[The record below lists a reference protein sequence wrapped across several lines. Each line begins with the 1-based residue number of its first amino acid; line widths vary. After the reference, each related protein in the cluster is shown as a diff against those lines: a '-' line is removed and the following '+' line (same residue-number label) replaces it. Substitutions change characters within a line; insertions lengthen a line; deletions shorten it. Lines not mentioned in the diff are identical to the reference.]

1 MGKPISEEKQA
12 EFLKRAEAR
21 LNFAMGLPA
30 TDIKRDAKIKEAE
43 RAMKTALASKVGS
56 AQKAKRP
63 GRKPARKPG
72 R

>member
-1 MGKPISEEKQA
+1 MGKPISEDKKA
-12 EFLKRAEAR
+12 EFLKRAEIR
-21 LNFAMGLPA
+21 LNFAMSLPA
-30 TDIKRDAKIKEAE
+30 SDISRDAKIKEAE

-63 GRKPARKPG
+63 ARKPARKPG

>member
-1 MGKPISEEKQA
+1 MGKPISEEKKA

-21 LNFAMGLPA
+21 LSFAMGLPA
-30 TDIKRDAKIKEAE
+30 TDIKRDTKIKEAE
-43 RAMKTALASKVGS
+43 RALKTAHASKVGPV
-56 AQKAKRP
+56 QKAKRP